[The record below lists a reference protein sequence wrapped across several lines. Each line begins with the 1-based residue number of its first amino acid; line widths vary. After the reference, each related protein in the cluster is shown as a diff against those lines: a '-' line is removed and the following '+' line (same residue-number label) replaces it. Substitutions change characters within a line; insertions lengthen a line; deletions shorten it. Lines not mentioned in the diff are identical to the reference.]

1 MTSNPKHILH
11 NYELLNSILPAQLIS
26 NFPQTLE
33 DKRKLITQLGKPR
46 SAKSLAKPKTR
57 RGGHDKEAK
66 VIIYI

>member
-1 MTSNPKHILH
+1 MASNPKHILH

-33 DKRKLITQLGKPR
+33 NKRKLIAQLGKR
-46 SAKSLAKPKTR
+46 SVTKSRDKPKPR
-57 RGGHDKEAK
+57 RGGSDKEAE

>member
-33 DKRKLITQLGKPR
+33 EKRKLIAQLGKR
-46 SAKSLAKPKTR
+46 SVSKSRANPKPR
-57 RGGHDKEAK
+57 RGGHDKEAE

>member
-33 DKRKLITQLGKPR
+33 EKRKLIAQLGKR
-46 SAKSLAKPKTR
+46 SVSKSRAKPKT